1 MDRLHRWLQDASASV
16 ADLGVLA
23 PIVAALV
30 LGNGLDAGTVLV
42 GVGALYLIA
51 GLYFRVPVPVQPIK
65 AAAAIAIAHKLPP
78 ETIGA
83 AGMVLGASLV
93 VLGATGASKWLA
105 KAFAVPIIRGLQLG
119 VGLILVR
126 AAIDLA
132 SPDAD
137 TVGLLVAGAVA
148 LALLFGTRRA
158 GRLPVAL
165 VLVGGAVAYTLVAS
179 GHLPDLE
186 PGLWHPDLNRG
197 AFDLSVLGSA
207 LVLLVIPQIPLT
219 FGNAVVAVT
228 DLEHRYFPIEARL
241 VNPRSVSLSCGL
253 ANMTAGVLTGM
264 PMCHGSGG
272 LTAHYRAGARTFRM
286 NLIIGGTLLTLGL
299 FFGPTALSL
308 LALIPI
314 EVLAGFLAF
323 TGLFHSSLAAS
334 LRGTDLAIAIT
345 IGVLGL
351 LTTNLAIGLG
361 VGLLLY
367 WPLVLLTG
375 RSDLE
380 TARS

>member
-1 MDRLHRWLQDASASV
+1 MARPHRWLQDASGSV

-65 AAAAIAIAHKLPP
+65 AAAAIAIARKLPP

-83 AGMVLGASLV
+83 AGIVLGAALV

-105 KAFAVPIIRGLQLG
+105 KAFAVPIVRGLQLG
-119 VGLILVR
+119 VGLILLR

-132 SPDAD
+132 SPEAD
-137 TVGLLVAGAVA
+137 TVGLMVAGAVA
-148 LALLFGTRRA
+148 LTLLFGTRRS

-165 VLVGGAVAYTLVAS
+165 LIVGGAVLYTLVSS
-179 GHLPDLE
+179 GRGPDLE
-186 PGLWHPDLNRG
+186 PGLWHPDLNQG
-197 AFDLSVLGSA
+197 AFDLTVLGSA

-228 DLEHRYFPIEARL
+228 DLEHRYFPIESRK
-241 VNPRSVSLSCGL
+241 VNPRSISLSCGL
-253 ANMTAGVLTGM
+253 ANMTAGILTGM

-272 LTAHYRAGARTFRM
+272 LTAHFRAGARTYRM
-286 NLIIGGTLLTLGL
+286 NLFIGSTLLMLGL

-308 LALIPI
+308 LALIPVA
-314 EVLAGFLAF
+314 VLAGFLAF
-323 TGLFHSSLAAS
+323 AGLFHSSLAGS
-334 LRGTDLAIAIT
+334 LRGTDLAVAIT

-351 LTTNLAIGLG
+351 LTTNLAIALG
-361 VGLLLY
+361 AGLLVY
-367 WPLVLLTG
+367 WPLALLTG
-375 RSDLE
+375 RRDLE
-380 TARS
+380 AART